1 MKRHLLTLCAVLLAI
16 GVFTP
21 GVVWAQ
27 GQGGLT
33 NQPVGGGNTNLGID
47 NTSAGDVIGI
57 TGVDTL
63 TGRGAGSPLQ
73 TGAWETDTYNNM
85 VGPEF
90 GMAFEADRGRWTFT
104 SEFKFTAAFNWQ
116 NNLYRGANFPESIGA
131 DYLRATFNPSV
142 TNTATAG
149 SSSPTNTVQLQPPP
163 LFLQIY
169 AAGQQ
174 NATNAAKHEF
184 VFSPIGEWR
193 FGTQFRVSQA
203 ITLRAGY
210 TGMWLGN
217 IARASSSTG
226 YRGVRRPAQYAEP
239 LDPTQP
245 ASTTNPWVV
254 KTTGLAGGVDPESA
268 YYRPDPIYN
277 RIGPTPNPV
286 QEYVF
291 TNGLDFG
298 IEVKY

>member
-27 GQGGLT
+27 GGGLT

-169 AAGQQ
+169 AVGQQ

-210 TGMWLGN
+210 TGMWIGSV
-217 IARASSSTG
+217 ARASSSTG
-226 YRGVRRPAQYAEP
+226 YRSVRRPSQYAEP

-268 YYRPDPIYN
+268 YYRPDPVYN

-291 TNGLDFG
+291 TNGIDFG